1 MTQKTLGWVLI
12 GLIVLLLGGTLLGQ
26 KLLFDAGD
34 RHFTGEIKAAMEK
47 ADADDWAGAEQAASR
62 ANDLWNQGNF
72 LVAVK
77 YAESDYTL
85 LNLALTRFRAD
96 IARKDASGVRRE
108 GVSCLYLFENI
119 TSPAPQP

>member
-34 RHFTGEIKAAMEK
+34 RHFTREIEAAMEK
-47 ADADDWAGAEQAASR
+47 ADAGDWAGAEQAANR

-85 LNLALTRFRAD
+85 LNLTLTRFRAE
-96 IARKDASGVRRE
+96 IAHEDASGARRE
-108 GVSCLYLFENI
+108 GASCLYLFENI
-119 TSPAPQP
+119 TAPAPQP

>member
-1 MTQKTLGWVLI
+1 MTQKALAWTLI
-12 GLIVLLLGGTLLGQ
+12 GLITLLLGATMLGQ

-34 RHFTGEIKAAMEK
+34 RHFTGEIEAAMEK
-47 ADADDWAGAEQAASR
+47 AEAGDWSSAEQAANR

-85 LNLALTRFRAD
+85 LNLTLTRFRAE
-96 IARKDASGVRRE
+96 IAHRDASGARRE
-108 GVSCLYLFENI
+108 GASCLYLFKNI